1 MLWWSWIFLGLL
13 LLAADLIMPGGFYL
27 LFFGL
32 AALAVGAI
40 AASDLVH
47 PAWVQWL
54 LFSVLSVVSLL
65 AFRGPLMARVQSLG
79 GAPGDVD
86 TMTGETAVLLD
97 DLMPGGTGKAEM
109 RGSTWTARNAG
120 EVTLIKGQRVRVE
133 RVDGLTLSV
142 TPDR

>member
-1 MLWWSWIFLGLL
+1 MLWWYWIFLGLL
-13 LLAADLIMPGGFYL
+13 LLAADLITPGGFYL

-40 AASDLVH
+40 AASDLIQ

-65 AFRGPLMARVQSLG
+65 AFRGPLMARMKSLEG
-79 GAPGDVD
+79 SRRDVD
-86 TMTGETAVLLD
+86 TMMGETAVLLD
-97 DLMPGGTGKAEM
+97 DLTPGGTGKAEM

-120 EVTLIKGQRVRVE
+120 DVSLTKGQRVRIE

-142 TPDR
+142 KPDR

>member
-1 MLWWSWIFLGLL
+1 MLWWYWIFLGLL

-40 AASDLVH
+40 AASDWVQ

-65 AFRGPLMARVQSLG
+65 VFRGPLMARVKSLE
-79 GAPGDVD
+79 GARTEVD
-86 TMTGETAVLLD
+86 TMLGETAVLLD
-97 DLMPGGTGKAEM
+97 DLTPGGIGKAEM
-109 RGSTWTARNAG
+109 RGSTWTARNTG
-120 EVTLIKGQRVRVE
+120 HVNLTKGQRVRVE
-133 RVDGLTLSV
+133 RVEGLTLSV

>member
-1 MLWWSWIFLGLL
+1 MLWWYWIFLGLL
-13 LLAADLIMPGGFYL
+13 LLAADLITPGGFYL

-40 AASDLVH
+40 AASDLIQ

-65 AFRGPLMARVQSLG
+65 AFRGPLMARMKSLEG
-79 GAPGDVD
+79 SRSDVD
-86 TMTGETAVLLD
+86 TMMGETAVLLD
-97 DLMPGGTGKAEM
+97 DLTPGGTGKAEM

-120 EVTLIKGQRVRVE
+120 DVSLTKGQRVRVE

-142 TPDR
+142 KPD